1 MRPGQQDDRRDAGP
15 RAQPGQNRQSS
26 PPRDFRFDNERVK
39 VKVLVMTLLLNGLS
53 EDQQRELLA
62 AGSPRSLKPRDVLG
76 AQGEPAE
83 SIALVQVGHLKLGQ
97 VNADGAETLVRFIGP
112 GDCYGAIAL
121 SPGKRFPVSAVA
133 VEPSRVLVW
142 PRMAIVGLA
151 ERIPQIRL
159 NLFEEVTRRMGGVL
173 SAVQD
178 LAAERAPVRIARAL
192 LRVAEHGGEQSP
204 QGIRI
209 VHPITRQEIAD
220 LTGTTLFTVSRLM
233 SKWESDGLLRT
244 GRGAVTIVDPEGL
257 ERAASSSGLVRGA
270 SPPGAPL
277 LARSRGPRRPAPL
290 AGSLAPLV
298 R

>member
-1 MRPGQQDDRRDAGP
+1 
-15 RAQPGQNRQSS
+15 
-26 PPRDFRFDNERVK
+26 
-39 VKVLVMTLLLNGLS
+39 MTLLLNGLS
-53 EDQQRELLA
+53 ADQQRELLT
-62 AGSPRSLKPRDVLG
+62 AGSLRSLQPRDVLG

-83 SIALVQVGHLKLGQ
+83 AVALVQVGHLKLGQ
-97 VNADGAETLVRFIGP
+97 VSADGVETLVRFIGP

-121 SPGKRFPVSAVA
+121 SPGKRYPVSAVA
-133 VEPSRVLVW
+133 VAPSRALVW
-142 PRMAIVGLA
+142 PRVVIVALA

-192 LRVAEHGGEQSP
+192 LRVAEHGGERSP
-204 QGIRI
+204 HGIRI

-257 ERAASSSGLVRGA
+257 ELAASSTDD
-270 SPPGAPL
+270 
-277 LARSRGPRRPAPL
+277 
-290 AGSLAPLV
+290 
-298 R
+298 